1 MLSIPPTK
9 AVNQETRG
17 PIIIIRVTAAR
28 ANSHTATGWANRISV
43 RHPLH
48 RVVRPKRRQLL
59 VQPVQL
65 GSSSTILET
74 SGRPDSPEDVFSPIS
89 PIVSA
94 DESSDRSISPIPG
107 GSGRGRG

>member
-1 MLSIPPTK
+1 M
-9 AVNQETRG
+9 
-17 PIIIIRVTAAR
+17 
-28 ANSHTATGWANRISV
+28 
-43 RHPLH
+43 
-48 RVVRPKRRQLL
+48 VRPKRRQLL

-65 GSSSTILET
+65 GGSSTILET

-107 GSGRGRG
+107 GSGRGKGRGRGRGQGRGAQVPSQRGGDPNSSTGTTSNAQVTRTPIP